1 MTAHRELVRNE
12 ADRRPQHQ
20 PKPEVHIDELVDIG
34 AKTTGVQRQLPPKH
48 HGGRFADPIFLR
60 AVQYHLQDQRRPVVA
75 VAQLAETGMDPAV
88 PLLPLD
94 VVALHPSGG
103 ESHSDTGILKTSAEC
118 LQGSGEQPIITMYEL
133 NKSAA
138 RDFQTFVVVSVEA
151 EARLISQQAV
161 SGSQH
166 RCGDRG
172 AVVGRVVVNDH
183 DLELDALLFEDATQT
198 ALDGGAVVVHRD
210 AHRDKR
216 FRRVHRY
223 HA

>member
-1 MTAHRELVRNE
+1 
-12 ADRRPQHQ
+12 
-20 PKPEVHIDELVDIG
+20 
-34 AKTTGVQRQLPPKH
+34 
-48 HGGRFADPIFLR
+48 
-60 AVQYHLQDQRRPVVA
+60 
-75 VAQLAETGMDPAV
+75 MDPAV

-198 ALDGGAVVVHRD
+198 ALDGGAVLYIGMHTEISGFAGFTDTTLDASPGTTWRLRD
-210 AHRDKR
+210 
-216 FRRVHRY
+216 
-223 HA
+223 

>member
-1 MTAHRELVRNE
+1 M
-12 ADRRPQHQ
+12 
-20 PKPEVHIDELVDIG
+20 
-34 AKTTGVQRQLPPKH
+34 
-48 HGGRFADPIFLR
+48 
-60 AVQYHLQDQRRPVVA
+60 VA